1 MSLVLDTLDE
11 KLIDNFRGYV
21 VKKDLV
27 RELKLGAN
35 VPVFV
40 LEYLLANSCS
50 TTDEEQIR
58 KGIQNVKSIL
68 HDHYVNPEESNLIQ
82 SRIREQQGFTI
93 IDKIEVALDANK
105 DRYWARLL
113 NSNIKNANI
122 SDSQVVK
129 HEKLLLG
136 GIWAIIDIQYDPEI
150 KIGNKTYPFLI
161 KDIKPIQLST
171 YDADR
176 FKEGRKNF
184 TRDEWIDVLIR
195 SIGMEPTSEGFTH
208 RLKMLLISRLIPLV
222 ESNFNIIELGP
233 RMTGKSYVYKEITPY
248 AILLSGG
255 QPTVA
260 QLFVNNTTR
269 KIGLVGNWDTVAFD
283 EVSGIKFKEKDG
295 VQIMKDY
302 MESGSFSRGGG
313 GEMAGSA
320 SMVFNGNINQPVET
334 LLRTSHLFSPLSET
348 IRNDTAFLDRIHF
361 YLPGWEVIKLSPSN
375 FTNNYGF
382 SMDYFSETLKY
393 MRRFT
398 YSDVV
403 DKYFVLGT
411 HLKQRDSK
419 SVKKAVSGLIKLIH
433 PDGEYTKSD
442 VREYLEI
449 AMEMRRRVKE
459 QLKRIGGMEF
469 WDTNFSYIDKES
481 QEEVYVSIPEER
493 GSQLIE
499 NQPLQPG
506 TCYTVSQDE
515 EGMALLRIEVS
526 ITPGNGKLN
535 ISGTTKSVVRDN
547 VRNVHQYIKANEKTI
562 LSQEHS
568 LSNYDLSVQVS
579 TLIGKGIGFGIGA
592 AVFLAF
598 LSGIYKKHIK
608 PGVGVLGDITVS
620 GSVQRADNFSDKLA
634 MLSENGARMVLTP
647 MENLAEMKDVPPS
660 ILNNTDVNFFSNSQM
675 ILQKA
680 ILTD

>member
-1 MSLVLDTLDE
+1 
-11 KLIDNFRGYV
+11 LIDNFRGYV

-68 HDHYVNPEESNLIQ
+68 HDHYVSPEESNLIQ

-176 FKEGRKNF
+176 IKEGRKNF
-184 TRDEWIDVLIR
+184 TRNEWIDVLIR

-269 KIGLVGNWDTVAFD
+269 KIGLVGIWDTVAFD
-283 EVSGIKFKEKDG
+283 EVSSIKFKEKNG

-469 WDTNFSYIDKES
+469 WDINFSYIDKES

-568 LSNYDLSVQVS
+568 LSNYDFSVQVS

>member
-1 MSLVLDTLDE
+1 VSLVLDTLDE
-11 KLIDNFRGYV
+11 KLIENFRGFV

>member
-1 MSLVLDTLDE
+1 MDTLDE

-68 HDHYVNPEESNLIQ
+68 HDHYVSPEESNLIQ

-184 TRDEWIDVLIR
+184 TRNEWVDILIR
-195 SIGMEPTSEGFTH
+195 SIGMEPTSEGFTD

-295 VQIMKDY
+295 IQIMKDY

-393 MRRFT
+393 MRRYT

-433 PDGEYTKSD
+433 PDGEYAKSD

-526 ITPGNGKLN
+526 TTPGNGKLN

-547 VRNVHQYIKANEKTI
+547 VRNVHQYIKANEKII

-592 AVFLAF
+592 SVFLAF

-620 GSVQRADNFSDKLA
+620 GSVQRADNFSNKLA
-634 MLSENGARMVLTP
+634 MLSENGAKMVLTP

>member
-1 MSLVLDTLDE
+1 VSLVLDTLDE